1 MSEEFK
7 DSDLDFDKESNSE
20 PDSENDKMSQRE
32 KEAKWYVVHTYS
44 GHENKVKDNIEKM
57 VANRGYIDDIFQ
69 VEVPMEE
76 YIDSSGESKTIKER
90 KMFPSY
96 VFVKMIITD
105 TSWYLVRNTRGVT
118 GFVGPGSEPAPLS
131 DEEVKNLGVKS
142 QEKLDVDL
150 KVGDSIK
157 VKNGPFEGLVG
168 KVEEIDTGKFR
179 ISSYINIFGRDTLVE
194 LDFDDIE
201 KI

>member
-1 MSEEFK
+1 MPDENLEQENERQVSE
-7 DSDLDFDKESNSE
+7 
-20 PDSENDKMSQRE
+20 RE

-57 VANRGYIDDIFQ
+57 VANRGNIDDIF
-69 VEVPMEE
+69 EVAVPNEE
-76 YIDSSGESKTIKER
+76 YIEIKDGSKTVKER

-118 GFVGPGSEPAPLS
+118 GFVGPGSNPVPLS
-131 DEEVKNLGVKS
+131 AEEVKQLGVQRQQS
-142 QEKLDVDL
+142 PDIDL
-150 KVGDSIK
+150 SVGDSIK
-157 VKNGPFEGLVG
+157 VNSGPFEGFVG
-168 KVEEIDTGKFR
+168 KVEEIDVSKFR
-179 ISSYINIFGRDTLVE
+179 IKSYVTIFGRETLVE

-201 KI
+201 RI

>member
-1 MSEEFK
+1 MSEEN
-7 DSDLDFDKESNSE
+7 LDQENLGEEEVERPNSE
-20 PDSENDKMSQRE
+20 RE
-32 KEAKWYVVHTYS
+32 EEAKWYVIHTYS

-69 VEVPMEE
+69 VEVPIEE
-76 YIDSSGESKTIKER
+76 YIDSKDDAKTIKER

-118 GFVGPGSEPAPLS
+118 GFVGPDSEPVPLS
-131 DEEVKNLGVKS
+131 QAEVDNLGVQARS
-142 QEKLDVDL
+142 APEVDL
-150 KVGDSIK
+150 SPGDSIK
-157 VKNGPFEGLVG
+157 INSGPFEGFVG
-168 KVEEIDTGKFR
+168 KVDNVD
-179 ISSYINIFGRDTLVE
+179 ISQFVLSAYITMFGRDTLVE
-194 LDFDDIE
+194 LDFNDIE